1 MGKIILD
8 NSGNHEFAS
17 NCDKKNADGNS
28 QLHVQG
34 KDEFAGA
41 FPEWDLVPPLQV
53 IKRVRRS
60 L

>member
-1 MGKIILD
+1 MGKVLLNN
-8 NSGNHEFAS
+8 NSNEHVLGCN
-17 NCDKKNADGNS
+17 DKSPIANNQVKA
-28 QLHVQG
+28 LE

-53 IKRVRRS
+53 IKRVRRT